1 MICLIIELQKYSNN
15 DIYKEI
21 FQFQDA
27 LKQ

>member
-1 MICLIIELQKYSNN
+1 MICLITELQKYSNN

-21 FQFQDA
+21 FQIQDA